1 MTTSNYSEAAVLRA
15 LGTVGDVSG
24 ERDIVTAGRVAD
36 LVYDS
41 GRLRV
46 ILALPPETTQTE
58 GLGLRDATEAALQ
71 RLAGVDQ
78 VAVLLTTHKPA
89 PDMPPARAASRSR
102 RADRNPHPNKRPDG
116 YQGDAHVAKTLAIS
130 SAKGGVGKSTVTV
143 GVARALAAQGMR
155 VGILDADV
163 HGPSIPTLLG
173 LTGRLESRMVEG
185 RRLIG
190 PAEADGVK
198 TVSIG
203 LLTGSA
209 DPVVWRGPMVQ
220 GAIARMLWDT
230 DWGALDVL
238 LIDMPPGTGDAQL
251 GLAQDVEPDGAV
263 IVTTPQDLA
272 LLDARKGVG
281 MFEKVGIP
289 VIGWIE
295 NMALFTCPDCGAQHR
310 IFGEGQL
317 DLDVPKLGSLPLS
330 VDMREARSGFEDTA
344 RSLMDT
350 LGAACQGLGMRR
362 T

>member
-1 MTTSNYSEAAVLRA
+1 MSGYSEAAALQA
-15 LGTVGDVSG
+15 LGQVADPLSD
-24 ERDIVTAGRVAD
+24 RDIVSAGHLSD
-36 LVYDS
+36 LTFAE

-46 ILALPPETTQTE
+46 ILALPPETTQE
-58 GLGLRDATEAALQ
+58 QGLALRDASEAALKE
-71 RLAGVDQ
+71 LPGVPE

-89 PDMPPARAASRSR
+89 PTVKQSATQSR

-116 YQGDAHVAKTLAIS
+116 YQGDAKVARTIAVS

-143 GVARALAAQGMR
+143 GLARALASKGLR
-155 VGILDADV
+155 IGVLDADV
-163 HGPSIPTLLG
+163 HGPSVPTLFG
-173 LTGRLESRMVEG
+173 LSGRLESRMVQD

-198 TVSIG
+198 IVSIG
-203 LLTGSA
+203 LLTGSE

-230 DWGALDVL
+230 DWGELDLL
-238 LIDMPPGTGDAQL
+238 LIDMPPGTGDPQL

-281 MFEKVGIP
+281 MFGKVDIP
-289 VIGWIE
+289 VLGWIE
-295 NMALFTCPDCGAQHR
+295 NMALFICPDCGSKHR
-310 IFGEGQL
+310 IFGDGTL

-330 VDMREARSGFEDTA
+330 LEMRDARIEFEASADA
-344 RSLMDT
+344 LI
-350 LGAACQGLGMRR
+350 AALP
-362 T
+362 